1 MDSPMHLDMD
11 PDDYQRLRDAA
22 QRRALE
28 LREDAVREATDWMAR
43 AVAGALQGVVRIFR
57 PLAAPHHTC
66 NTELKT
72 PCQPSF

>member
-1 MDSPMHLDMD
+1 MYSPMHLDMD

-22 QRRALE
+22 KRRALE
-28 LREDAVREATDWMAR
+28 LREAAIHEATDWMAR
-43 AVAGALQGVVRIFR
+43 AVVGALQRLARLFR
-57 PLAAPHHTC
+57 PHAAPLHTC